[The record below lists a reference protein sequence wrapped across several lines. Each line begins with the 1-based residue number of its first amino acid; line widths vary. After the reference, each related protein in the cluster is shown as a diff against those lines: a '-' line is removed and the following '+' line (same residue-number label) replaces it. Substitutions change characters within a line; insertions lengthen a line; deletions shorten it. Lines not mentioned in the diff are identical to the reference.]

1 MVNCLQVNI
10 LDCRDDRPKLR
21 TFKGRSVITLSFL
34 LLEVENIEITEE
46 KKLIKLYQKAFN
58 DILTRINM
66 SIDTGRFTAR
76 DKALLQDLNRILNHL
91 EIEMTQFTYEDLPA
105 MYQAERTKAITLL
118 NEALGTDAIAE
129 QLTLID
135 ERAIKEMQKLFYK
148 GQKSAITAVKQ
159 NMNNVVGKLATKQKL
174 TGGKTKDLAKEFA
187 RIIESNGVFTFED
200 KAGRQWNL
208 VDYGRMA
215 IRTANTR
222 AVNQSTIN
230 AGQELGND
238 LVRMSHHLS
247 SCPICAMYEG
257 RVYSV
262 SGKDKRYPSLASI
275 NNGSMITYS
284 TLHPHCRHR
293 FTNYIEELNTD
304 EENEKNRGDS
314 NKPFIDNRTDAQ
326 KQAYDNRQRQ
336 NRLKQ
341 QYIKLKELKAVTDD
355 KNTIK
360 AIDSKLKVLRCKLK
374 DTKDWQ
380 QDKK

>member
-1 MVNCLQVNI
+1 MI
-10 LDCRDDRPKLR
+10 DRNLEPLR
-21 TFKGRSVITLSFL
+21 GGVLSLCPFL
-34 LLEVENIEITEE
+34 YLEVKKVEMTEE
-46 KKLIKLYQKAFN
+46 EKLIKLYQKAFN
-58 DILTRINM
+58 DILARVNM
-66 SIDTGRFTAR
+66 SIDAGRFTAR
-76 DKALLQDLNRILNHL
+76 DKALLQDLNRIINHL
-91 EIEMTQFTYEDLPA
+91 EIEMTQFAYDEVPA
-105 MYQAERTKAITLL
+105 MYTAEREKALVLL
-118 NEALGTDAIAE
+118 NEALGTAAIAE

-159 NMNNVVGKLATKQKL
+159 NMNNVVKQLATKQKL

-187 RIIESNGVFTFED
+187 KIIEGNGVFTFED
-200 KAGRQWNL
+200 EAGRKWNL

-230 AGQELGND
+230 AGQQLGND

-247 SCPICAMYEG
+247 SCPLCAMYEG

-275 NNGSMITYS
+275 NKGSVVAYGTV
-284 TLHPHCRHR
+284 HCNCRHR
-293 FTNYIEELNTD
+293 FTNYIEDLNTD
-304 EENEKNRGDS
+304 AENEQNRIDS
-314 NKPFIDNRTDAQ
+314 NKPFVDARSDAQ

-360 AIDSKLKVLRCKLK
+360 AIDSKLRVLRGKLK
-374 DTKDWQ
+374 DTKDWK

>member
-1 MVNCLQVNI
+1 MQM
-10 LDCRDDRPKLR
+10 
-21 TFKGRSVITLSFL
+21 
-34 LLEVENIEITEE
+34 TEE
-46 KKLIKLYQKAFN
+46 EKLIKLYQKAFN

-66 SIDTGRFTAR
+66 SIDAGRFTAR

-91 EIEMTQFTYEDLPA
+91 EIEMTQFAQEELPA
-105 MYQAERTKAITLL
+105 MYTAERKKALVLL
-118 NEALGTDAIAE
+118 NEALGTVAVAE

-148 GQKSAITAVKQ
+148 GQKTAITAVKQ
-159 NMNNVVGKLATKQKL
+159 NMNNVVRDLATKQKL

-200 KAGRQWNL
+200 EAGRQWNL
-208 VDYGRMA
+208 VDYGKMA

-230 AGQELGND
+230 AGQELDND

-257 RVYSV
+257 RIYSV

-275 NNGSMITYS
+275 NKGAVVTYG
-284 TLHPHCRHR
+284 TVHPNCRHR
-293 FTNYIEELNTD
+293 FTNYIEDLNTD
-304 EENEKNRGDS
+304 AENEQNRINS
-314 NKPFIDNRTDAQ
+314 NKPFIDSRSDAQ

-355 KNTIK
+355 KNTLK
-360 AIDSKLKVLRCKLK
+360 AIDSKLRVLRGKLK
-374 DTKDWQ
+374 DIKDWQ